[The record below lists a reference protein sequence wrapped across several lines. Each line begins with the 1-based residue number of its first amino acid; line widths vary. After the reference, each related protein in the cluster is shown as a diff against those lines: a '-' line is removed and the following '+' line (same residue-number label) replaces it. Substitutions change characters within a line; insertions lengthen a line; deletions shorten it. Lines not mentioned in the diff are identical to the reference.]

1 MDNLCTE
8 HSGLTKAIENLEL
21 SDTKQWEEI
30 KEGRNRMDSIM
41 TKLNAILGGIV
52 VAIVM
57 LLINIVFKI
66 V

>member
-8 HSGLTKAIENLEL
+8 HSGLCEAIENLKS
-21 SDTKQWEEI
+21 SDTKQWQEI
-30 KEGRNRMDSIM
+30 KEGRDRMDSIM

-57 LLINIVFKI
+57 LLVNIVFKI